1 MSQVENEEKNIFY
14 DPSFFMP
21 PSLVS
26 QKRRLMVDLLLYIFF
41 QNRGFESF
49 NFNIPMQF

>member
-14 DPSFFMP
+14 DPSFFMT

-26 QKRRLMVDLLLYIFF
+26 QKRRLMARPTSIYFF
-41 QNRGFESF
+41 SESRF
-49 NFNIPMQF
+49 